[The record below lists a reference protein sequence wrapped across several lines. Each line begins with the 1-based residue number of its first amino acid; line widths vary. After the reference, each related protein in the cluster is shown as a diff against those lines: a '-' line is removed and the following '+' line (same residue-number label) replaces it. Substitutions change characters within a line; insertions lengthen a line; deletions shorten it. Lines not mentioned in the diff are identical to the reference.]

1 MREFRPS
8 NPADAGAI
16 AALLSAAGL
25 NPVVRPD
32 AEHWKYWQP
41 RADWS
46 GDRSYVLTDHG
57 HVIAHG
63 AIIPGVLAEGSE
75 RASIVQV
82 VDWAARAD
90 AGGAGF
96 ALMKRLSRL
105 ADGAISIGGSSHTR
119 QILPH
124 LGFKPAGEV
133 VGYVRPLRPLR
144 IFGARARSRWRLLPR
159 FARSVL
165 WTARAPARGG
175 EEFNVRRITADALAE
190 VRAALPTASP
200 ELAVLERSEAS
211 LRHALDCPLV
221 HMELHALE
229 RSGRLQGCFLIAI
242 AGRQARLADC
252 WMVSRDPAD
261 WCALIQC
268 AVRQARQHPE
278 VAELAAWASDTLLA
292 ECLSRCGFHA
302 RSRRPVS
309 LMMRAGRPAPT
320 PTLRVQML
328 DTDAVY
334 LDPRGDSLLA

>member
-1 MREFRPS
+1 MRNFRPS
-8 NPADAGAI
+8 NPGDAAAI
-16 AALLSAAGL
+16 ATLLNAAGL
-25 NPVVRPD
+25 HPVVRPD

-41 RADWS
+41 RGDWA
-46 GDRSYVLTDHG
+46 GDRSFVLTDDG
-57 HVIAHG
+57 KLIAHA
-63 AIIPGVLAEGSE
+63 AIIPGVLAWGGE

-96 ALMKRLSRL
+96 SLMKRLSRI
-105 ADGAISIGGSSHTR
+105 ADGAISIAGSSHTR

-133 VGYVRPLRPLR
+133 AGYVRPLRPLR
-144 IFGARARSRWRLLPR
+144 IFGTRARSRWRLLPR

-175 EEFNVRRITADALAE
+175 EEFKVRRITAEALAE

-200 ELAVLERSEAS
+200 DLAVLERSEGS
-211 LRHALDCPLV
+211 LRHALDCPLLPV
-221 HMELHALE
+221 ELHALE
-229 RSGRLQGCFLIAI
+229 RSGRLQGYFLIAT
-242 AGRQARLADC
+242 AGAQARLADC

-261 WCALIQC
+261 WRALIQC
-268 AVRQARQHPE
+268 AVRQARQHPA
-278 VAELAAWASDTLLA
+278 VAELAAWASDPLLA

-302 RSRRPVS
+302 RSRRPVG
-309 LMMRAGRPAPT
+309 LMMRAGRPAPAA
-320 PTLRVQML
+320 TLRVQML

-334 LDPRGDSLLA
+334 LDPRGESLLA